1 MYFFRSKSEV
11 FSIFKSF
18 FVYIE
23 TQFSIGIKVLRSDS
37 GGEYMSHEFHNFL
50 QQKGIVSHRSCPYT
64 PQQNGVAERTNRHLL
79 DITRTLLLKSSL
91 PSKFWIEALSTAIYL
106 INRLPSQVLNFDSLC
121 YRLHHKS
128 PSYHD
133 LHTFGYVCFVH
144 LPSHKRYKL
153 STQSTKCVFLG
164 YSISHKGF
172 VCYDLSCRKFCISRN
187 VVFFENQYFFPTHVA
202 FSFVAPILP
211 HFEDVSSFERFK
223 PGILYERRRPI
234 LPLLETDPPPD
245 TAPKIAS
252 EPSTHQPALHH
263 STRVSHPPD
272 QYGFFATL
280 STIIVPS
287 CYSQAVQYECWQKAM
302 QKELQALQNNHIL
315 DLVSCPPVVKPIGCK

>member
-1 MYFFRSKSEV
+1 M
-11 FSIFKSF
+11 
-18 FVYIE
+18 
-23 TQFSIGIKVLRSDS
+23 
-37 GGEYMSHEFHNFL
+37 
-50 QQKGIVSHRSCPYT
+50 
-64 PQQNGVAERTNRHLL
+64 NRHLL

-164 YSISHKGF
+164 YNISHKGF

-187 VVFFENQYFFPTHVA
+187 VVFFENQYFFPTYVA

-211 HFEDVSSFERFK
+211 HFEDVSSFEWFK
-223 PGILYERRRPI
+223 PGILYERRRPT